1 MIFPDFPSLEDG
13 IMKNLVFHFAKS
25 GAGESPNKME
35 IYSAGKI
42 IKLYKCFRFSTVMF
56 DDTSE

>member
-1 MIFPDFPSLEDG
+1 MIFHDFPSLEDG

-42 IKLYKCFRFSTVMF
+42 IKLYKWFRFSTVMF